1 MKFTSA
7 VRVSGVS
14 MCPVF
19 FMDPNWFEHERM
31 VFGLSHLCVMT
42 CLQPIV
48 AGVDSEFDSARDLSS
63 SQFGETSFGGQVGEL
78 TGCRNQVPFNV
89 GMPDHWVGGVVDP

>member
-1 MKFTSA
+1 MFTSA

-19 FMDPNWFEHERM
+19 LIDPNWFEHERM
-31 VFGLSHLCVMT
+31 VVGLSHLRVWT
-42 CLQPIV
+42 FLQSIV
-48 AGVDSEFDSARDLSS
+48 AGVDSELDSARDLFSL
-63 SQFGETSFGGQVGEL
+63 QFGEAAFGGQVGEL

>member
-1 MKFTSA
+1 M
-7 VRVSGVS
+7 RVSGVS

-19 FMDPNWFEHERM
+19 FVDPNWFEHERM
-31 VFGLSHLCVMT
+31 IFGLSHLDVST
-42 CLQPIV
+42 FLQSIV
-48 AGVDSEFDSARDLSS
+48 AGVASAFDSSRDLSS